1 MRRLTRGEDQKGE
14 TFPLNQRLFWV
25 IYTVK
30 NKNFVHFCKTNLLKF
45 ISVNIYVLKDFRYMK
60 IHIFA
65 LRWKDEIKGSSQL
78 RTLLKRVVVNRT

>member
-30 NKNFVHFCKTNLLKF
+30 NKNFVHFCKTNLLQF
-45 ISVNIYVLKDFRYMK
+45 ISVNIYVL
-60 IHIFA
+60 
-65 LRWKDEIKGSSQL
+65 
-78 RTLLKRVVVNRT
+78 LLHEK